1 MSEAL
6 KQLILDRVQD
16 QMAKHPAS
24 LAVDL
29 LQCCRDL
36 GTPKNIY
43 DAGQE
48 LIAEGRLRDQSRGV
62 TLLVSLP

>member
-6 KQLILDRVQD
+6 KLLILDRVQD
-16 QMAKHPAS
+16 QMTQNPSS

-36 GTPKNIY
+36 GTPKNVY
-43 DAGQE
+43 EAGLE
-48 LIAEGRLRDQSRGV
+48 LISEGRLRDCSRGV
-62 TLLVSLP
+62 TLLVALP